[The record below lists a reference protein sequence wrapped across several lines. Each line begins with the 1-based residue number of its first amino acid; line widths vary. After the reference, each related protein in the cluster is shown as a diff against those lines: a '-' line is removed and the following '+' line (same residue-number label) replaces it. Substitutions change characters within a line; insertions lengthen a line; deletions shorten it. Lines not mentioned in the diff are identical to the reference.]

1 MDKDS
6 LPDFTGKCLSIRI
19 EHSDYSHDLFDPH
32 FEYQGGRLFLIGTI
46 PEGSSES
53 GWDNNQIG
61 AIDWARV
68 RNYILFNSIDEY
80 FQAVKV
86 SESHKSDDNDE

>member
-1 MDKDS
+1 
-6 LPDFTGKCLSIRI
+6 
-19 EHSDYSHDLFDPH
+19 LFDPH

-46 PEGSSES
+46 PEGSSDS

-61 AIDWARV
+61 AIDWSRV
-68 RNYILFNSIDEY
+68 RNYILFNSLDDY

-86 SESHKSDDNDE
+86 SELHQSEENDKSIT